1 MGERTRLL
9 KILEI
14 AQNQVRDLEQHH
26 KRLDHQH
33 DVMQR
38 RVIELQSLS
47 DEKAT
52 IGPSYFKLSKNVIYF
67 FVYIY
72 FIY

>member
-1 MGERTRLL
+1 L

-14 AQNQVRDLEQHH
+14 AQNQVHDLEQHH

-33 DVMQR
+33 DVLQR
-38 RVIELQSLS
+38 RVIELQALS

-52 IGPSYFKLSKNVIYF
+52 IGKINFILTSIIYLQNH
-67 FVYIY
+67 
-72 FIY
+72 FIQ

>member
-1 MGERTRLL
+1 M
-9 KILEI
+9 

-38 RVIELQSLS
+38 RVIELQALS

-52 IGPSYFKLSKNVIYF
+52 IGIKNSTLFNIAINIF
-67 FVYIY
+67 C
-72 FIY
+72 

>member
-1 MGERTRLL
+1 LR
-9 KILEI
+9 ILEI
-14 AQNQVRDLEQHH
+14 AQNQVHDLEQHH

-38 RVIELQSLS
+38 RVIELQALS

-52 IGPSYFKLSKNVIYF
+52 IGLTN
-67 FVYIY
+67 
-72 FIY
+72 FI

>member
-38 RVIELQSLS
+38 RVIELQALS

-52 IGPSYFKLSKNVIYF
+52 IGLTNYKNIKNQLNLF
-67 FVYIY
+67 
-72 FIY
+72 

>member
-1 MGERTRLL
+1 LR
-9 KILEI
+9 IIEI
-14 AQNQVRDLEQHH
+14 AQNQVHDLEQHH

-38 RVIELQSLS
+38 RVIELQALS

-52 IGPSYFKLSKNVIYF
+52 IGLIHFI
-67 FVYIY
+67 

>member
-1 MGERTRLL
+1 M
-9 KILEI
+9 

-38 RVIELQSLS
+38 RVIELQALS

-52 IGPSYFKLSKNVIYF
+52 IGMTNSML
-67 FVYIY
+67 VYVAIN
-72 FIY
+72 IV

>member
-1 MGERTRLL
+1 LR
-9 KILEI
+9 ILEI
-14 AQNQVRDLEQHH
+14 AQNQVHDLEQHH

-38 RVIELQSLS
+38 RVIELQALS

-52 IGPSYFKLSKNVIYF
+52 IG
-67 FVYIY
+67 
-72 FIY
+72 